1 MTNLMWAR
9 SVEWLAA
16 AATNP
21 RACKRQWDQGSGS
34 VLLEA
39 GRYWDVLSV
48 PERLGLLALDIL
60 WSDPLQ
66 VPGPTLAD
74 CAARRVG
81 FFLPPDPAS
90 RWEGSGL
97 RHLGRG
103 SWIAVPP
110 PYRSA
115 GPLEW
120 IVPPDGTGVLH
131 PALSLELALRQANG
145 TLVVLEPPAG
155 EQPPAARRPG

>member
-1 MTNLMWAR
+1 MTNVMWMQ

-16 AATNP
+16 AATDP
-21 RACKRQWDQGSGS
+21 RACKREWDQGSGG

-48 PERLGLLALDIL
+48 PEQLGLLALDIL
-60 WSDPLQ
+60 WSDPIQ
-66 VPGPTLAD
+66 VPGPTLVD

-97 RHLGRG
+97 RHLGKG

-120 IVPPDGTGVLH
+120 IIPPDGTGALH

-145 TLVVLEPPAG
+145 TLAVLA
-155 EQPPAARRPG
+155 PGADG

>member
-1 MTNLMWAR
+1 MTNLMWTR

-48 PERLGLLALDIL
+48 PEQLGLLALDIL

-66 VPGPTLAD
+66 VPGPTLVD
-74 CAARRVG
+74 CAAQRVG
-81 FFLPPDPAS
+81 FFLPPDPTS

-120 IVPPDGTGVLH
+120 IVPPDGTGALH
-131 PALSLELALRQANG
+131 PALPLELALRQANG
-145 TLVVLEPPAG
+145 TLAVLAPPAG
-155 EQPPAARRPG
+155 E

>member
-1 MTNLMWAR
+1 MTNLMWTR

-48 PERLGLLALDIL
+48 PEQLGLLALDIL

-66 VPGPTLAD
+66 VPGPTLVD

-81 FFLPPDPAS
+81 FFLPPDPTS

-120 IVPPDGTGVLH
+120 IVPPDGTGALH
-131 PALSLELALRQANG
+131 PALPLELALRQANG
-145 TLVVLEPPAG
+145 TLAVLAPPAG
-155 EQPPAARRPG
+155 E

>member
-1 MTNLMWAR
+1 MTNLMGTR

-39 GRYWDVLSV
+39 GRYWDVLSA
-48 PERLGLLALDIL
+48 PEQLGLLALDIL

-66 VPGPTLAD
+66 VPGPTLVD
-74 CAARRVG
+74 CAAQRVG
-81 FFLPPDPAS
+81 FFLPPDPTS

-120 IVPPDGTGVLH
+120 IVPPDGTGALH
-131 PALSLELALRQANG
+131 PALPL
-145 TLVVLEPPAG
+145 
-155 EQPPAARRPG
+155 

>member
-1 MTNLMWAR
+1 MTNAMWMQ

-21 RACKRQWDQGSGS
+21 RACKREWDQGNGG

-48 PERLGLLALDIL
+48 PEQLGLLALDIL
-60 WSDPLQ
+60 WSDPVQ
-66 VPGPTLAD
+66 VPGPTLVD
-74 CAARRVG
+74 CAAHRVG

-90 RWEGSGL
+90 RWVGSGL
-97 RHLGRG
+97 RHLGKG

-120 IVPPDGTGVLH
+120 IIPPDGTGALH
-131 PALSLELALRQANG
+131 SDLSLELALRQANG
-145 TLVVLEPPAG
+145 TLAVLEPPAA
-155 EQPPAARRPG
+155 Q